1 MSNYDI
7 LVKIGADVT
16 AMSKAVKQAQDELDK
31 LNEAIEKTKKKTTS
45 QMELTGRSIMNAG
58 ALMTATFAAAS
69 AGLIKGIGAS
79 VGAAAKFE
87 TAWAGVEKT
96 VDGNTQQMKALQREL
111 LSVTKAMPQS
121 TTEIFAVAEAAGQL
135 GIERKNIASFT
146 KTMLDLGVSTNM
158 SSEEAATAL
167 ARLANITQMPQKN
180 FDRLGA
186 TIVDLGN
193 HFATTEKEITEMGL
207 RLAGQGK
214 QVGMTEAQIMSLAT
228 AMSSVGINA
237 EAGGTAMTMV
247 MKKINNAVDTGGQK
261 LDGFAKLAG
270 MSAQEFQKAWKDD
283 AATALDAV
291 IHGLSKSGK
300 EGENLTAILSDLGI
314 KGIRESDAMLRLA
327 GNADLLTKALD
338 VGNKAWND
346 NTALLAEANKRYKTF
361 DSQVAISKKVMAE
374 FGRAIGTPLKDV
386 LGSLLQGINK
396 VVIAVTNFIN
406 RFNEANPTMAKILAV
421 LTLVVTGLTVLG
433 TAFGIVLTAVGAF
446 MVAAGPMLPLLIK
459 LKTAFIAL
467 RGSTTLLGASLRMLF
482 GPIGIIISILAVLG
496 TIFYALYKDNES
508 FRNAV
513 NATAAALK
521 GGFLVALNAV
531 KTALQVTGEF
541 FAKIGAI
548 LKESFLKAL
557 ADSNSQLS
565 KFISFCQQVGA
576 ALKSAFGATIEF
588 TVSLFKKLSE
598 ILGVTF
604 SGAASGAVSLL
615 EKFGGAFGAVGGV
628 VSLFVGIISKVGLA
642 LLGIT
647 GPLGIGI
654 SLLISFI
661 SAWAKT
667 GDFSA
672 NGITQVFD
680 DLSKSIES
688 VSQYLNE
695 NLPKF
700 IELGG
705 KMLLNLINGIT
716 NAIPK
721 IVDVV
726 SKIIETYT
734 NTMSSIL
741 PKIITLGIKLLTSL
755 IEGIVAALPKIIS
768 AITLILDTYIS
779 TVSSLLPMIIDAG
792 LKILMALIG
801 GIVSAL
807 PKIADAAISIVMGL
821 IKVVVGALPMIL
833 GAGIKILM
841 ALVNGIVSA
850 LPSIALAIVQI
861 VTAVFDALVGALPML
876 IDAGIQILMALI
888 DGILL
893 ILPQLLM
900 AAIDL
905 IIAIVSALIDNLNLI
920 IDAGIQLIM
929 ALIDGLIQILPQLI
943 DAAITLLMAIIDALI
958 ENLPK
963 LVDAGVTLILALID
977 GLIKV
982 LPQLVMAAVT
992 LAIELI
998 KALVEYG
1005 PQISAAGR
1013 KLVGELIKGL
1023 GNMLWKLLAA
1033 GGDLIKKLLIKF
1045 AEYHI
1050 KMIEKGSEM
1059 IRKFISGIQ
1068 NKAADLGNK
1077 AKELGKKAV
1086 DSIKDGFTKIADVGS
1101 DLIKGLWNGISDM
1114 AGWIK
1119 SKIQGFGEGILNSL
1133 KDFFGIHS
1141 PSRLMRDQIGKFL
1154 PLGIVAGIDSELG
1167 SLRAASKEMVD
1178 AATPDLNSIST
1189 NLSQDMTGSL
1199 SGAVSASV
1207 NSSNP
1212 DQTWQ
1217 DTLSARIDALGDRIS
1232 EMSVNI
1238 DGKRAGAI
1246 MRPHI
1251 SEAEAKEQ
1259 RRQFKAKG
1267 LNFNN

>member
-1 MSNYDI
+1 MANYDI

-16 AMSKAVKQAQDELDK
+16 AMTRAVKQAQDELDK
-31 LNEAIEKTKKKTTS
+31 LNEAIQKTKQKTTS

-96 VDGNTQQMKALQREL
+96 VDGNAKQMKALQQEL

-135 GIERKNIASFT
+135 GIERKSIAGFT

-247 MKKINNAVDTGGQK
+247 MKKINNAVDSGGQK

-270 MSAQEFQKAWKDD
+270 MSSAEFQKAWNDD

-300 EGENLTAILSDLGI
+300 EGENLTAILDSLGI

-327 GNADLLTKALD
+327 GNADLLTKALA

-361 DSQVAISKKVMAE
+361 DSQVGISKKVMAE

-386 LGSLLQGINK
+386 LASLLQGINK
-396 VVIAVTNFIN
+396 VVIAVTKFIN
-406 RFNEANPTMAKILAV
+406 KFNEANPTMAKILAV
-421 LTLVVTGLTVLG
+421 LTLVVTGLTILG

-446 MVAAGPMLPLLIK
+446 MVAAGPMLPFLAK
-459 LKTAFIAL
+459 LRPAL
-467 RGSTTLLGASLRMLF
+467 AALT
-482 GPIGIIISILAVLG
+482 GPIGIIIAVLSVLG
-496 TIFYALYKDNES
+496 AIFYSLYKDNES

-513 NATAAALK
+513 NATAAVLK

-531 KTALQVTGEF
+531 KTALQVTGQF
-541 FAKIGAI
+541 FAKIGAV
-548 LKESFLKAL
+548 LKDSFLKAL

-565 KFISFCQQVGA
+565 KFISFCQQVGE
-576 ALKSAFGATIEF
+576 ALKSAFGATVEF

-642 LLGIT
+642 MLGIT

-672 NGITQVFD
+672 NGITKVFD
-680 DLSKSIES
+680 DLSKSIET
-688 VSQYLNE
+688 VSQYLNK

-700 IELGG
+700 IDLGG

-721 IVDVV
+721 IVEVV

-755 IEGIVAALPKIIS
+755 IDGIVAALPKIIS

-792 LKILMALIG
+792 LKILMALIEG
-801 GIVSAL
+801 VVSAL
-807 PKIADAAISIVMGL
+807 PKITDAAISIVMGL
-821 IKVVVGALPMIL
+821 IGVLITALPMIL

-861 VTAVFDALVGALPML
+861 VTALFDALVGALPMI

-905 IIAIVSALIDNLNLI
+905 IIAIVSALIDNLNMI

-929 ALIDGLIQILPQLI
+929 ALIDGLIQVLPQLI
-943 DAAITLLMAIIDALI
+943 DAAITLLMAIIEALI

-963 LVDAGVTLILALID
+963 IIDAGVKLITALIE

-982 LPQLVMAAVT
+982 LPQLIEAAIK
-992 LAIELI
+992 LAVELI
-998 KALVEYG
+998 KAIIKYG
-1005 PQISAAGR
+1005 PQILEAGA

-1023 GNMLWKLLAA
+1023 GKMIWKLLAA

-1045 AEYHI
+1045 AEYHV

-1059 IRKFISGIQ
+1059 IRKFIDGIQ

-1086 DSIKDGFTKIADVGS
+1086 DSIKDGFAKIADVGS

-1114 AGWIK
+1114 AGWIN
-1119 SKIQGFGEGILNSL
+1119 SKIKGFGEGILDSL

-1141 PSRLMRDQIGKFL
+1141 PSRLMRDKIGKFI
-1154 PLGIVAGIDSELG
+1154 PAGIVVGIESELG

-1178 AATPDLNSIST
+1178 AATPDLNAIST
-1189 NLSQDMTGSL
+1189 DLSQDMTGSL

>member
-7 LVKIGADVT
+7 LVKIGADVSGLT
-16 AMSKAVKQAQDELDK
+16 RSLTQAQSEIKTLGNT
-31 LNEAIEKTKKKTTS
+31 LNNAGKTSKNYAS
-45 QMELTGRSIMNAG
+45 QMEQTGRKVMNAG
-58 ALMTATFAAAS
+58 ALMTATFGAAS
-69 AGLIKGIGAS
+69 YGMVKGIGAS

-96 VDGNTQQMKALQREL
+96 VDGNAKQMKALQQEL

-247 MKKINNAVDTGGQK
+247 MKKINNAVDSGGQK

-327 GNADLLTKALD
+327 GNADILTKALG

-361 DSQVAISKKVMAE
+361 DSQVGISKKVMAE
-374 FGRAIGTPLKDV
+374 FGRAIGTPIKEV
-386 LGSLLQGINK
+386 LGGLLQAINK

-406 RFNEANPTMAKILAV
+406 KFNEANPTMAKILAV
-421 LTLVVTGLTVLG
+421 VALVVTGLVVLG
-433 TAFGIVLTAVGAF
+433 TAIGGVLIIVGPLIPVIF
-446 MVAAGPMLPLLIK
+446 KLNAG
-459 LKTAFIAL
+459 FIAL
-467 RGSTTLLGASLRMLF
+467 KKGTTLLGGALRILT
-482 GPIGIIISILAVLG
+482 GPIGIIIGILAVLG

-513 NATAAALK
+513 NATAAVLK

-628 VSLFVGIISKVGLA
+628 VSLLVGIMTKFGLA

-672 NGITQVFD
+672 NGITKVFD
-680 DLSKSIES
+680 DLSKSIET
-688 VSQYLNE
+688 VSQYLNK

-700 IELGG
+700 IDLGG

-721 IVDVV
+721 IVEVV

-821 IKVVVGALPMIL
+821 IKVVVGALPMLL

-893 ILPQLLM
+893 ILPQLVM

-905 IIAIVSALIDNLNLI
+905 IIAIVSALIDNLNMI

-1059 IRKFISGIQ
+1059 IRKFITGIQ

-1086 DSIKDGFTKIADVGS
+1086 DSIKDGFAKIADVGS

-1114 AGWIK
+1114 AGWIN
-1119 SKIQGFGEGILNSL
+1119 SKIKGFGEGILDSL

-1141 PSRLMRDQIGKFL
+1141 PSRLMRDKIGKFI
-1154 PLGIVAGIDSELG
+1154 PAGIVVGIESELG

-1178 AATPDLNSIST
+1178 AATPDLNAIST
-1189 NLSQDMTGSL
+1189 DLSQDMTGSL